1 MNFGDKPNATTLL
14 SFLLLCPIAP
24 GYKSPPIFSLSF
36 CVSFSSQKVCAI
48 VCMYEWMTLLH
59 FYNIHNNKLEIWL
72 EILFQSEAGHL
83 QYLCLSILNHKP

>member
-1 MNFGDKPNATTLL
+1 MNFGDKPNARTLL
-14 SFLLLCPIAP
+14 SFQLLCPVAP

-36 CVSFSSQKVCAI
+36 CVLQFTKGLCYCLYV
-48 VCMYEWMTLLH
+48 WMTPLH
-59 FYNIHNNKLEIWL
+59 FYNIHNNKLETWL